1 MLVKNKA
8 IDLIV
13 QKYNKSKQQVFLI
26 FFFFFFFGVI
36 NSITKYMSP
45 LWVVENIVKLA
56 WLRLRGLLVCY

>member
-1 MLVKNKA
+1 MLMKNKA

-26 FFFFFFFGVI
+26 FFFFFGVI

>member
-13 QKYNKSKQQVFLI
+13 QKYNKSKQQVFLN
-26 FFFFFFFGVI
+26 FFGVI

-56 WLRLRGLLVCY
+56 WLRLRGLLVWY